1 MVTHVKVL
9 GILHI
14 IFGALGILVALG
26 LLMLFGGLAGV
37 IGASAET
44 GRDDRAAAMGVL
56 SIIGV
61 VVFFVILVL
70 SLPGLIA
77 GIGLLKFR
85 PWGRILGI
93 VVSALD
99 LIHVPLGTAL
109 GVYGLWVLLSNE
121 TEALFRDPAAYMA
134 YPPPGPVGPVG
145 PVA

>member
-1 MVTHVKVL
+1 MASHVKIL

-14 IFGALGILVALG
+14 VFGSLGIVCAVFILVIFGGVAGVVGAAADSNDSAAAIGILGI
-26 LLMLFGGLAGV
+26 
-37 IGASAET
+37 I
-44 GRDDRAAAMGVL
+44 AA
-56 SIIGV
+56 
-61 VVFFVILVL
+61 VVFFILLVL

-93 VVSALD
+93 IISGLD

-121 TEALFRDPAAYMA
+121 TEALFRNPPPAYMTS
-134 YPPPGPVGPVG
+134 GPVGPA
-145 PVA
+145 PM

>member
-14 IFGALGILVALG
+14 AFGALGILVALG
-26 LLMLFGGLAGV
+26 LLMLFGGIAGLV
-37 IGASAET
+37 GTSAQTENH
-44 GRDDRAAAMGVL
+44 AAAMGIL
-56 SIIGV
+56 GIIGV
-61 VVFFVILVL
+61 VVFFVVLIL

-77 GIGLLKFR
+77 GIGILKFR

-99 LIHVPLGTAL
+99 LVHVPLGTAL

-121 TEALFRDPAAYMA
+121 TEALFRNPNAYVA
-134 YPPPGPVGPVG
+134 GGPLGPVGPL
-145 PVA
+145 A

>member
-14 IFGALGILVALG
+14 VFGALGILLALG

-37 IGASAET
+37 IGAAAET
-44 GRDDRAAAMGVL
+44 EDRATAVGVL
-56 SIIGV
+56 GVIGAI
-61 VVFFVILVL
+61 VFFVVLIL

-93 VVSALD
+93 VISALD
-99 LIHVPLGTAL
+99 LIHVPFGTAL

-121 TEALFRDPAAYMA
+121 TEALFRNPNAYMVS
-134 YPPPGPVGPVG
+134 GPVG
-145 PVA
+145 